1 MFAAKNDELLL
12 GQSDPPSGSSA
23 LPPHASFFRWRP
35 SLRILSGGGETAASR
50 ASLSAGLERCEMA
63 RLSMP
68 PSPLAM
74 HLPAACFSCKFPAVK
89 NVTMNGQSVSPGLK
103 FPRSASKMFC

>member
-1 MFAAKNDELLL
+1 
-12 GQSDPPSGSSA
+12 
-23 LPPHASFFRWRP
+23 
-35 SLRILSGGGETAASR
+35 
-50 ASLSAGLERCEMA
+50 
-63 RLSMP
+63 LSMP